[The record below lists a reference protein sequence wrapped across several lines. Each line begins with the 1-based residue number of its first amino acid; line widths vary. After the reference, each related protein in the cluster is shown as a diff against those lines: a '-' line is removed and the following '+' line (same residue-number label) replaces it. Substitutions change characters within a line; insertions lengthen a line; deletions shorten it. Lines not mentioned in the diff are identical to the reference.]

1 MSKKTWIK
9 TIFVVCDA
17 AILVYIVFVMVSFS
31 KPLTDNSMI
40 CSEVNINIEKGDTPG
55 FLTSRDVKNI
65 LVAQK
70 LYPLGQNLLD
80 VNTRN
85 IEDYLKS
92 NTLIEN
98 AECYQTLKGKIFI
111 NLAQRQP
118 VLRIKSIN
126 GDDYYLD
133 CKGKIISD
141 ISYSSNQIVAS
152 GYISQ
157 RYAKK
162 YLTGIGRIFVKNSF
176 WNSEIEQI
184 NVLKDGSVELVP
196 RVGNHI
202 VYLGE
207 PFNIERKL
215 KRLYDF
221 YVYGLNKI
229 GWNKYQYINLEFD
242 NQIICRK

>member
-1 MSKKTWIK
+1 MERMFYPNNRNAIAGALLAWASRTE
-9 TIFVVCDA
+9 VVFCKICAFTKFALSAAKSVSIIVDNDA
-17 AILVYIVFVMVSFS
+17 LMLLFLVINESATLSNLFCTAPKLARVVDICFN
-31 KPLTDNSMI
+31 NS
-40 CSEVNINIEKGDTPG
+40 SN
-55 FLTSRDVKNI
+55 S
-65 LVAQK
+65 
-70 LYPLGQNLLD
+70 
-80 VNTRN
+80 
-85 IEDYLKS
+85 LKS
-92 NTLIEN
+92 
-98 AECYQTLKGKIFI
+98 
-111 NLAQRQP
+111 
-118 VLRIKSIN
+118 
-126 GDDYYLD
+126 
-133 CKGKIISD
+133 ISD
-141 ISYSSNQIVAS
+141 ISYTSNQIVAS

-162 YLTGIGRIFVKNSF
+162 YLTGIGRIFVENSF